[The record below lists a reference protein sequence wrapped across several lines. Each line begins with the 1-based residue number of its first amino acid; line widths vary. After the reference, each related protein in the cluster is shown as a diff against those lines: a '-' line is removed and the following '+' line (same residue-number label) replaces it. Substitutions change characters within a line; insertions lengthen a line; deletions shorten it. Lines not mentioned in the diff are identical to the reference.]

1 MEQVEFERIAASFA
15 AFHQEFASLFGRK
28 EAQQRSEQYLRGLLV
43 QQTDRRNAENISEAV
58 DGATARSLQR
68 FLTESPWSDEPVIDQ
83 LQAYVGQFLNSSE
96 GVFVLDETGFPKKGK
111 KSVGVARQ
119 YCGTLGKV
127 ANCQLG
133 VFVAYVSEQGHAL
146 VDKRLYLPREW
157 TDDPDRRRAAGV
169 PETVGYQSIAELGL
183 SMLHQAR
190 TAGHLMGRWVTA
202 DEAYGKV
209 PTLRDTLDDDE
220 WLYVLEVPCS
230 QPVFAQPAKTEVPTW
245 SGRGRQPT
253 KLRLVDGESGPQ
265 AVEAVAAGLATE
277 DWHLLTV
284 AEGAQGPRVH
294 LFAACRVWESREGLP
309 GRECWLVL
317 RRNPDGSEP
326 KHYLSNAPADTPLLT
341 LAQVGAKRWPI
352 ETEFQLEKNETGLD
366 EYEVRSWQGWHHHI
380 TMALLAGIL
389 LLSLQREWG
398 EKDAPGNSAA
408 NQPSAARAASATK
421 LDSSG
426 VVALAHRHPVAERTL
441 QTVSC

>member
-58 DGATARSLQR
+58 DGATPRSLQR

-83 LQAYVGQFLNSSE
+83 LQAYVGQLLNSSE

-157 TDDPDRRRAAGV
+157 TDDPDRCRAAGV
-169 PETVGYQSIAELGL
+169 PEAVAYQSIAELGL

-230 QPVFAQPAKTEVPTW
+230 QPVFTQPAKTEVPSW
-245 SGRGRQPT
+245 SGRGREPT
-253 KLRLVDGESGPQ
+253 RLRLVDGESGPQ
-265 AVEAVAAGLATE
+265 AVEAVAASLAAE

-284 AEGAQGPRVH
+284 AEGAQGPRIH
-294 LFAACRVWESREGLP
+294 LFAARRVWESREGLP

-389 LLSLQREWG
+389 LLSLQQEWG
-398 EKDAPGNSAA
+398 EKDAPGDSAA

>member
-58 DGATARSLQR
+58 DGATPRSLQR
-68 FLTESPWSDEPVIDQ
+68 FLTESPWPDEPVIDQ
-83 LQAYVGQFLNSSE
+83 LQAYVGQLLNSSD

-111 KSVGVARQ
+111 ESVGVARQ

-157 TDDPDRRRAAGV
+157 TDDPDRCRTAGV

-209 PTLRDTLDDDE
+209 PTLRDALDDDE

-230 QPVFAQPAKTEVPTW
+230 QPVLAQPAKTEVPAW

-265 AVEAVAAGLATE
+265 AVEAVAANLAAE

-284 AEGAQGPRVH
+284 AEGAQGPRIH
-294 LFAACRVWESREGLP
+294 LFAARRVWESREGLP

-317 RRNPDGSEP
+317 RRNPDDSEP
-326 KHYLSNAPADTPLLT
+326 KYYLSNAPADTPLLT
-341 LAQVGAKRWPI
+341 LAKVGAKRWPI

-389 LLSLQREWG
+389 LLSLQQEWG
-398 EKDAPGNSAA
+398 EKDAPGDSAA

-426 VVALAHRHPVAERTL
+426 VVALAHGHPVAERTL

>member
-58 DGATARSLQR
+58 DGATPRSLQR

-83 LQAYVGQFLNSSE
+83 LQAYVGQLLNSSE

-230 QPVFAQPAKTEVPTW
+230 QPVFAQPAKTEVPAW

-253 KLRLVDGESGPQ
+253 RLRLVDGESGPQ
-265 AVEAVAAGLATE
+265 AVEAVAASLAAE

-284 AEGAQGPRVH
+284 AEGAQGPRIH
-294 LFAACRVWESREGLP
+294 LFAARRVWESREGLP

-326 KHYLSNAPADTPLLT
+326 KYYLSNAPADTPLLT

-398 EKDAPGNSAA
+398 EKDAPGDSAA

>member
-1 MEQVEFERIAASFA
+1 MDQVELGRVAASFDD
-15 AFHQEFASLFGRK
+15 FHQEFTSLFGRK

-58 DGATARSLQR
+58 DGATPRSLQR
-68 FLTESPWSDEPVIDQ
+68 FLTESPWSDEPVIGQ
-83 LQAYVGQFLNSSE
+83 LQAYVGQLLNSSD

-230 QPVFAQPAKTEVPTW
+230 QPVFTQPAKTEVPAW

-265 AVEAVAAGLATE
+265 AVEAVAASLAAE

-284 AEGAQGPRVH
+284 AEGAQGPRIH
-294 LFAACRVWESREGLP
+294 LFAARRVWESREGLP

-389 LLSLQREWG
+389 LLSLQQEWG

>member
-1 MEQVEFERIAASFA
+1 MEQVEFERIVASFA
-15 AFHQEFASLFGRK
+15 AFHREFASLFGRK

-58 DGATARSLQR
+58 DGATPRSLQR
-68 FLTESPWSDEPVIDQ
+68 FLTESPWPDEPVIDQ
-83 LQAYVGQFLNSSE
+83 LQAYVGQLLNSSD

-157 TDDPDRRRAAGV
+157 TDDPDRYRAAGV
-169 PETVGYQSIAELGL
+169 PEAVAYQSIAELGL

-230 QPVFAQPAKTEVPTW
+230 QPVFAQPAKTEVPAW

-265 AVEAVAAGLATE
+265 AVEAVAASLAAE

-284 AEGAQGPRVH
+284 AEGAQGPRIH
-294 LFAACRVWESREGLP
+294 LFAARRVWESREGLP

-326 KHYLSNAPADTPLLT
+326 KHYLSNAPADTPLLM

-389 LLSLQREWG
+389 LLSLQQEWG

>member
-58 DGATARSLQR
+58 DGATPRSLQR

-83 LQAYVGQFLNSSE
+83 LQAYVGQLLNSSE

-157 TDDPDRRRAAGV
+157 TDDPDRCRAAGV
-169 PETVGYQSIAELGL
+169 PEAVGYQSIAELGL

-230 QPVFAQPAKTEVPTW
+230 QPVFAQPAKTEVPAW
-245 SGRGRQPT
+245 SGRGREPT

-265 AVEAVAAGLATE
+265 AVEAVSASLAAE

-284 AEGAQGPRVH
+284 AEGAQGPRIH
-294 LFAACRVWESREGLP
+294 LFAARRVWESREGLP

-389 LLSLQREWG
+389 LLSLQQEWG
-398 EKDAPGNSAA
+398 GKDAPGDSAA
-408 NQPSAARAASATK
+408 NQPGAARAASATK

-426 VVALAHRHPVAERTL
+426 VVALACRHSVAERTL

>member
-58 DGATARSLQR
+58 DGATPRSLQR

-83 LQAYVGQFLNSSE
+83 LQAYVGQLLNSSE

-111 KSVGVARQ
+111 KSVGVSRQ

-169 PETVGYQSIAELGL
+169 PETVGYQSIAELGS

-230 QPVFAQPAKTEVPTW
+230 QPVFAQPAKTEVPAW

-253 KLRLVDGESGPQ
+253 RLRLVDGESGPQ
-265 AVEAVAAGLATE
+265 AVEAVAASLAAE

-284 AEGAQGPRVH
+284 AEGAQGPRIH
-294 LFAACRVWESREGLP
+294 LFAARRVWESREGLP

>member
-58 DGATARSLQR
+58 DGATPRSLQR

-83 LQAYVGQFLNSSE
+83 LQAYVGQLLNSSE

-111 KSVGVARQ
+111 KSVGVVRQ

-157 TDDPDRRRAAGV
+157 IDDPDRRRAAGI

-190 TAGHLMGRWVTA
+190 TSGHLMGRWVTA

-209 PTLRDTLDDDE
+209 PTLRDSLDDDE

-230 QPVFAQPAKTEVPTW
+230 QPVFTQPAKTEVPAW

-253 KLRLVDGESGPQ
+253 RLRLVDGESGPQ
-265 AVEAVAAGLATE
+265 AVKAVAASLAAE

-284 AEGAQGPRVH
+284 AEGAQGPRIH
-294 LFAACRVWESREGLP
+294 LFAARRVWESREGLP

-326 KHYLSNAPADTPLLT
+326 KHYLSNAPVHTPLLT

>member
-58 DGATARSLQR
+58 DGATPRSLQR

-83 LQAYVGQFLNSSE
+83 LQAYVGQLLNSSE

-111 KSVGVARQ
+111 KSVGVVRQ

-157 TDDPDRRRAAGV
+157 IDDPDRRRAAGI

-230 QPVFAQPAKTEVPTW
+230 QPVFTQPAKTEVPAW

-253 KLRLVDGESGPQ
+253 RLRLVDGESGPQ
-265 AVEAVAAGLATE
+265 AVKAVAASLAAE

-284 AEGAQGPRVH
+284 AEGAQGPRIH
-294 LFAACRVWESREGLP
+294 LFAARRVWESREGLP

-389 LLSLQREWG
+389 LLSLQQEWG
-398 EKDAPGNSAA
+398 EKDAPGDSAA

>member
-1 MEQVEFERIAASFA
+1 
-15 AFHQEFASLFGRK
+15 
-28 EAQQRSEQYLRGLLV
+28 
-43 QQTDRRNAENISEAV
+43 
-58 DGATARSLQR
+58 
-68 FLTESPWSDEPVIDQ
+68 
-83 LQAYVGQFLNSSE
+83 
-96 GVFVLDETGFPKKGK
+96 
-111 KSVGVARQ
+111 
-119 YCGTLGKV
+119 
-127 ANCQLG
+127 
-133 VFVAYVSEQGHAL
+133 
-146 VDKRLYLPREW
+146 
-157 TDDPDRRRAAGV
+157 
-169 PETVGYQSIAELGL
+169 
-183 SMLHQAR
+183 MLHQAR

-209 PTLRDTLDDDE
+209 PTLRDALDDDE

-230 QPVFAQPAKTEVPTW
+230 QPVFAQPAKTEVPAW

-265 AVEAVAAGLATE
+265 AVEAVAASLAAE

-284 AEGAQGPRVH
+284 AEGAQGPRIH
-294 LFAACRVWESREGLP
+294 LFAARRVWESREGLP

>member
-58 DGATARSLQR
+58 DGATPRSLQR

-83 LQAYVGQFLNSSE
+83 LQAYVGQLLNSSE

-157 TDDPDRRRAAGV
+157 TDDPDRCRAAGV

-230 QPVFAQPAKTEVPTW
+230 QPVFAQPVKTEVPAW

-265 AVEAVAAGLATE
+265 AVEAVAANLAAE

-284 AEGAQGPRVH
+284 AEGAQGPRIH
-294 LFAACRVWESREGLP
+294 LFAARRVWESREGLP

-317 RRNPDGSEP
+317 RRNPDDSEP
-326 KHYLSNAPADTPLLT
+326 KYYLSNAPADTPLLT
-341 LAQVGAKRWPI
+341 LAQVGAKR
-352 ETEFQLEKNETGLD
+352 
-366 EYEVRSWQGWHHHI
+366 
-380 TMALLAGIL
+380 
-389 LLSLQREWG
+389 
-398 EKDAPGNSAA
+398 
-408 NQPSAARAASATK
+408 
-421 LDSSG
+421 
-426 VVALAHRHPVAERTL
+426 
-441 QTVSC
+441 

>member
-58 DGATARSLQR
+58 DGATPRSLQR

-83 LQAYVGQFLNSSE
+83 LQAYVGQLVNSSE

-157 TDDPDRRRAAGV
+157 TDDPDRCRAAGV
-169 PETVGYQSIAELGL
+169 PEAVAYQSIAELGL

-230 QPVFAQPAKTEVPTW
+230 QPVFAQPAKTEVPAW

-265 AVEAVAAGLATE
+265 AVEAVAASLAAE

-284 AEGAQGPRVH
+284 AEGAQGPRIH
-294 LFAACRVWESREGLP
+294 LFAARRVWESREGLP
-309 GRECWLVL
+309 WRECWLVL

>member
-58 DGATARSLQR
+58 DGATPRSLQR

-83 LQAYVGQFLNSSE
+83 LQAYVGQLLNSSE

-157 TDDPDRRRAAGV
+157 IDDPDRRRAAGI

-190 TAGHLMGRWVTA
+190 TSGHLMGRWVTA

-230 QPVFAQPAKTEVPTW
+230 QPVFTQPAKTEVPAW
-245 SGRGRQPT
+245 SGRGREPT

-265 AVEAVAAGLATE
+265 AVEAVAASLAAE

-284 AEGAQGPRVH
+284 AEGAQGPRIH
-294 LFAACRVWESREGLP
+294 LFAARRVWESREGLP

-389 LLSLQREWG
+389 LLSLKREWG

>member
-58 DGATARSLQR
+58 DGATPRSLQR

-83 LQAYVGQFLNSSE
+83 LQAYVGQLLNSSD

-157 TDDPDRRRAAGV
+157 TDDPDRCRAAGV
-169 PETVGYQSIAELGL
+169 PEAVGYQSIAELGL

-230 QPVFAQPAKTEVPTW
+230 QPIFTQPAKTEIPAW

-265 AVEAVAAGLATE
+265 AVEAVAASLAAE

-284 AEGAQGPRVH
+284 AEGAQGPRIH
-294 LFAACRVWESREGLP
+294 LFAARRVWESREGLP